1 MADERLG
8 YTEDPV
14 NGDGIWRARTTR
26 LIRGWRF
33 DKSSATLDKLNR
45 EFGSISYPG
54 LYVLFESSSNKVYIG
69 EAGSVCDRL
78 RQHTANPD
86 SKIPKWS
93 FVMVIND
100 GRSSNHSEL
109 NDAVIR
115 REIEHYLNQL
125 FKLNKYKVVSQSST
139 QSLNAAQRVMIYN
152 FVYELDFF
160 LIKTNL
166 INKLPAQQNQ
176 QECTTEDLV
185 KVLKRKGYLLGNVS
199 TYEVIVNGK
208 KSYIRP
214 GSKKTKGWQI
224 TFRDKFKQSLKSED
238 GFLIVPRGGVL
249 VIPLQEIKKCVGN
262 DPDAFNKNTIDI
274 FIEYNDGGILLKY
287 KEFHM
292 SVSEFMI

>member
-45 EFGSISYPG
+45 EYGAISYPG

-69 EAGSVCDRL
+69 EAGSVYDRL

-86 SKIPKWS
+86 AKIPKWS
-93 FVMVIND
+93 QVMIIND
-100 GRSSNHSEL
+100 GRSCSHSEL

-115 REIEHYLNQL
+115 REIEHYLNRL
-125 FKLNKYKVVSQSST
+125 FKLNKYKVVSLSSP

-152 FVYELDFF
+152 FVYELNFF

-176 QECTTEDLV
+176 QECTIEKMTKILR
-185 KVLKRKGYLLGNVS
+185 KKGYSLDNVS
-199 TYEVIVNGK
+199 TYEVVVNGK

-224 TFRDKFKQSLKSED
+224 TFRDKFKQSLNSED

-249 VIPLQEIKKCVGN
+249 IIPLQEIKACVSN
-262 DPDAFNKNTIDI
+262 DPNAFNKNTIDV
-274 FIEYNDGGILLKY
+274 FIDFVEDNVLLKY
-287 KEFHM
+287 KDYQASITEYRL
-292 SVSEFMI
+292 